1 MDSKFSQP
9 TSTANGLRWPQ
20 LVYQVSLLNLM
31 KPGAVSPLLTE
42 AYELALST
50 NQPVSLAA

>member
-9 TSTANGLRWPQ
+9 APAAGSLQRLQ

-31 KPGAVSPLLTE
+31 KPGAVSPLLPE

>member
-1 MDSKFSQP
+1 MDINFSQP
-9 TSTANGLRWPQ
+9 ASTASSLRWPE

-31 KPGAVSPLLTE
+31 KPGAVSPLLPET
-42 AYELALST
+42 YELALST